1 LGAQVTNSSI
11 SYPMF
16 IDEFRNNEK
25 VDLATFAEK
34 VQRKISMCPDRF
46 ILGRARKAAMNNS
59 MVMKKSNFYYSV
71 TMDKRRGDQILGQ
84 GFFLGQIK

>member
-1 LGAQVTNSSI
+1 
-11 SYPMF
+11 MF

-25 VDLATFAEK
+25 MDLVTFA

-46 ILGRARKAAMNNS
+46 ILGRDRKAAMNIS

-71 TMDKRRGDQILGQ
+71 TMAKRGGDQILGQ